1 MNKYSSKQSGTLFDT
16 AVAHKKNIHDNSR
29 QSYKENEKSGRGE
42 TYRQKIIEL
51 LTETGEELTDRQIM
65 NVLNVT
71 DVNNIRPEI
80 TRLKQK
86 GVLRESGKVKCLIT
100 GKTVRTV
107 CIQASFCES
116 LF

>member
-1 MNKYSSKQSGTLFDT
+1 MESTYRKEHHPSFGLTP
-16 AVAHKKNIHDNSR
+16 KNIHDNSR
-29 QSYKENEKSGRGE
+29 KSYRENESSGKGE

-51 LTETGEELTDRQIM
+51 LTETGEEMTDRQIIDT
-65 NVLNVT
+65 LGVT

-86 GVLRESGKVKCLIT
+86 GVLKETGKVKCPVT

-107 CIQASFCES
+107 RV
-116 LF
+116 

>member
-1 MNKYSSKQSGTLFDT
+1 MKD
-16 AVAHKKNIHDNSR
+16 IHDNSR
-29 QSYKENEKSGRGE
+29 RSFSENEQSGKGE
-42 TYRQKIIEL
+42 TFRQKIVNL
-51 LTETGEELTDRQIM
+51 LAATGESMTDRQI
-65 NVLNVT
+65 LNTLEVT

-86 GVLRESGKVKCLIT
+86 GVLKETGKTKCPVT

-107 CIQASFCES
+107 SIQKEFSET